1 MKRSQNTE
9 KNMTARDTI
18 KKYFDFF
25 NDNDRDGM
33 MSLLHENVMHE
44 VNQGSTRK
52 GIQLFKEFMKH
63 MDSCYKENLKEIVIM
78 ASSQIE
84 NRVSAEFIVDGVY
97 LKTDKGLPEAR
108 NQKYSVK
115 AGTFFELKDGKISR
129 ITTYYN
135 LPEWIKA
142 VQ

>member
-1 MKRSQNTE
+1 
-9 KNMTARDTI
+9 MTATDTI
-18 KKYFDFF
+18 KKYFDYF

-33 MSLLHENVMHE
+33 MALLHENIEHD

-63 MDSCYKENLKEIVIM
+63 MDNCYKENLKEIVIM
-78 ASSQIE
+78 SSSRFE
-84 NRVSAEFIVDGVY
+84 NRVSAEFVVDGVY

-115 AGTFFELKDGKISR
+115 AGTFFELQNGKISR

-135 LPEWIKA
+135 LPEWIRA